1 MPTMYDLPSE
11 DPEDPGLPDEF
22 HIWQPQLLS
31 FGCQPPTYL
40 AEQVFVASD
49 LNLYYDP
56 NHPQWH
62 KRPDWFVV
70 AGVPRLYDHKE
81 LRLSYVM
88 WQEGVRPLVVVE
100 LLSPSTRNEDLGNT
114 AQQPNSPPTKWQ
126 VYERI
131 LGVPYYIL
139 FDRYTDELRAFQLA
153 GNQYQELVLAEPRVW
168 VPELKLGLGLW
179 SGEYRGIPRLWLRW
193 YDEQGEW
200 VLSEAEQER
209 QRAEQSEQRVEIER
223 QRTEQTQQQLEIERQ
238 RTEQTQQQL
247 EIERQRAEQSD
258 QRAEIE
264 RQRAASSQQQL
275 EIERRQTEEL
285 IARLRERGIDPDSL

>member
-1 MPTMYDLPSE
+1 MLPVKYPLPQTDPPLSPRETMPTMYDLPSE

-31 FGCQPPTYL
+31 FGCQPPTYPP
-40 AEQVFVASD
+40 EQVFVASD

-56 NHPQWH
+56 NHPKWH

-70 AGVPRLYDHKE
+70 AGVPRLYDQQE

-88 WQEGVRPLVVVE
+88 WQEGVRPLMVVE

-114 AQQPNSPPTKWQ
+114 EQQPNSPPTKWQ

-139 FDRYTDELRAFQLA
+139 FDRYTDELKAFQLV
-153 GNQYQELVLAEPRVW
+153 GNQYQELVLSEPKVW

-179 SGEYRGIPRLWLRW
+179 SGEYRSIPRLWLRW
-193 YDEQGEW
+193 YDEQGNW
-200 VLSEAEQER
+200 VLTEAEQER
-209 QRAEQSEQRVEIER
+209 RRTEQSEQRVEIER
-223 QRTEQTQQQLEIERQ
+223 QR
-238 RTEQTQQQL
+238 
-247 EIERQRAEQSD
+247 AEL
-258 QRAEIE
+258 A
-264 RQRAASSQQQL
+264 QQQL

-285 IARLRERGIDPDSL
+285 IARLRERGIDPNSL

>member
-1 MPTMYDLPSE
+1 MLPVKNPIEQTDPKKPPRETMPTMYDLPSE

-31 FGCQPPTYL
+31 FGCQPPTYPPDY
-40 AEQVFVASD
+40 VFVASD

-88 WQEGVRPLVVVE
+88 WQEGIRPLVVVE
-100 LLSPSTRNEDLGNT
+100 LLSPCTRNEDLGNT
-114 AQQPNSPPTKWQ
+114 KAQPNSPPTKWQ
-126 VYERI
+126 VYEHI

-139 FDRYTDELRAFQLA
+139 FDRYTDQLRVCKLV
-153 GNQYQELVLAEPRVW
+153 GSQYEELVLAPKVW

-179 SGEYRGIPRLWLRW
+179 SGDYRGISRLWLRW
-193 YDEQGEW
+193 YDEQGDW
-200 VLSEAEQER
+200 VLTEAEQERRLKEQER
-209 QRAEQSEQRVEIER
+209 QRADQSEQRIEIER
-223 QRTEQTQQQLEIERQ
+223 QLKEQAEQKAELAQQQLE
-238 RTEQTQQQL
+238 
-247 EIERQRAEQSD
+247 S
-258 QRAEIE
+258 
-264 RQRAASSQQQL
+264 
-275 EIERRQTEEL
+275 ERRQTQEL
-285 IARLRERGIDPDSL
+285 MAKLRERGIDPDSL

>member
-1 MPTMYDLPSE
+1 MLPVKHPIEQTDPPSSPRETMPTMYDLPSE

-31 FGCQPPTYL
+31 FGCQPPTYPRD
-40 AEQVFVASD
+40 QVFVASD

-56 NHPQWH
+56 NTPQWH

-81 LRLSYVM
+81 LRLSYVT

-100 LLSPSTRNEDLGNT
+100 LLSPSTRNEDLGKT
-114 AQQPNSPPTKWQ
+114 LRQPNSPPTKWQ
-126 VYERI
+126 VYEHI

-139 FDRYTDELRAFQLA
+139 FDRYNDELQAFQLV
-153 GNQYQELVLAEPRVW
+153 GSKYQELVLAEPKVW

-179 SGEYRGIPRLWLRW
+179 SGDYAGIPRLWLRW

-200 VLSEAEQER
+200 VLTEAEEER
-209 QRAEQSEQRVEIER
+209 QLKEQAEQRAELA
-223 QRTEQTQQQLEIERQ
+223 QQQLE
-238 RTEQTQQQL
+238 T
-247 EIERQRAEQSD
+247 
-258 QRAEIE
+258 
-264 RQRAASSQQQL
+264 
-275 EIERRQTEEL
+275 ERRQTEEL
-285 IARLRERGIDPDSL
+285 IARLQARGIDPDSL